1 VRVCGARRRGGVG
14 CPHVAIGGSLC
25 PSWPGGFP
33 HGDLREAARPMAD
46 CGMQHRDRDVA
57 VTDPGLFSL
66 RSSLGLCLG
75 LVRFDPLAFTLR
87 GRR

>member
-1 VRVCGARRRGGVG
+1 
-14 CPHVAIGGSLC
+14 
-25 PSWPGGFP
+25 
-33 HGDLREAARPMAD
+33 MAD